1 VSTPETIGPYRVLRP
16 IATGGTAE
24 VYEVQDPASGERLA
38 LKLLVADEV
47 VGLPGRLTQ
56 RFNREYEAMTRLNH
70 PSIVRVYHYGVHR
83 GQPWLT
89 MELLRG
95 QPVQSVVKR
104 AGRPGSEARNAEVL
118 RVGYFVAQALHYIH
132 DRNLVHRDLKSAN
145 VLVLPDE
152 RVKLL
157 DFGAACLLDA
167 TERVTLDGEFIGTF
181 AYASPEQIAG
191 KAIDGRSD
199 LYSLGVLLYRLAT
212 GKRPF
217 ESDDEQE
224 LARMHFT
231 QVPPDPRELVV
242 GLPDAL
248 AEAIMG
254 LLSKRPSERPPN
266 AGALALRLEEIHER
280 PFPTRSRLAIH
291 ESGAATRD
299 LAERRVWEHIEGPGS
314 ALVLVDGDEGS
325 DRIRFVDALHQGAL
339 DRGWA
344 SYLLPVGRG
353 SPLQR
358 LVDLLATIAVDAK
371 SSEATRCLT
380 ELVEGTRPKGLTSP
394 TLRAQARTA
403 AARIVRIRTD
413 AQRTAGPKLLPVML
427 VIQEVHRADTPS
439 IELLS
444 GLRRALQGEDVPF
457 KLVVGARSPDLD
469 PGKELS
475 RRFPDGLRV
484 TLPPLSPR
492 EVALAVGYMLGRRPP
507 PAEVARRLHEMSGGQ
522 PLYLEEAVADLVDL
536 GGLEAD
542 GNRLAWAD
550 HAPEIPPPERAVS
563 NALRLLDTLPFA
575 ARRVLEALAVAE
587 DANEPQVLAKMLGWS
602 VPELRVVLEKLVT
615 DGVLRWRVEGG
626 IRPEWRHPMLQG
638 LVLARVG
645 PCRRMLLARMLAEA
659 ASALPPTAGG
669 VKALMTAGRHSEA
682 VRAALIVGR
691 QLLARSSVR
700 TALSIVGPVV
710 LTAHDRERSPEVS
723 ELMLLYAHF
732 GSVVQ
737 PSDPLPGRVL
747 ARAKQITDG
756 QGDRVLIART
766 ALGQARM
773 FGALGHYANHR
784 KELRRAWD
792 AQSGQVPS
800 VAVQIATELAR
811 SYRITGDMPKAD
823 SWIETALVQ
832 STSVSGDPVTAALCS
847 IEAAT
852 CLLARGRLGEAEQS
866 LARVMSR
873 ADRVRYPA
881 PYWLALARWATVLRH
896 QARFSEAL
904 SQLYE
909 RVPEAAQGE
918 DRGPYI
924 ELLLST
930 AWIELE
936 LSRLGRAQECLDEL
950 SAIVSKGEHLHLRLE
965 TQLLAGRLQLA
976 SGQYRASAYQ
986 LQELHRGAR
995 QADLVVLA
1003 EQARSLWAEAL
1014 FALGDKEGASQA
1026 FQSAVLGLMGA
1037 GDQPILSEAVRGR
1050 ARTSATERDPAEIF
1064 RPVQRLLDEQP
1075 MPLLRLEYLLAR
1087 GAWHRSH
1094 GERDLAAQSLLKAAT
1109 ALNKL
1114 AAELN
1119 DTDRAALR
1127 VHPWSAWIRR
1137 GLSR

>member
-24 VYEVQDPASGERLA
+24 VYEVQDTASGERLA
-38 LKLLVADEV
+38 LKLLVAEEHS
-47 VGLPGRLTQ
+47 GLPGRFTQ

-95 QPVQSVVKR
+95 QPAQAVVKR
-104 AGRPGSEARNAEVL
+104 AGRPGSEPRNAEVL

-167 TERVTLDGEFIGTF
+167 TERVTADGEFIGTF

-191 KAIDGRSD
+191 RAVDGRSD

-217 ESDDEQE
+217 ESDEEQE
-224 LARMHFT
+224 LARMHLT
-231 QVPPDPRELVV
+231 QVPPDPREMVPQ
-242 GLPDAL
+242 LPAAL

-280 PFPTRSRLAIH
+280 PFTTRSRLAIH

-299 LAERRVWEHIEGPGS
+299 LAERRVWEHLEAPGS
-314 ALVLVDGDEGS
+314 SLILVDGDEGS
-325 DRIRFVDALHQGAL
+325 DRMRFVDALHQEST

-371 SSEATRCLT
+371 SSEATQCLT
-380 ELVEGTRPKGLTSP
+380 ELVEGTRPKGLASP
-394 TLRAQARTA
+394 TLRAQARAA
-403 AARIVRIRTD
+403 AARIVRIRTQK
-413 AQRTAGPKLLPVML
+413 AAGPRLLPVVL
-427 VIQEVHRADTPS
+427 VIQELHRADTPTL
-439 IELLS
+439 ELLS
-444 GLRRALQGEDVPF
+444 GLRRAFQGEDVPF

-475 RRFPDGLRV
+475 RRLPDGLRV
-484 TLPPLSPR
+484 SLPPLSPR

-536 GGLEAD
+536 GGLEAE

-550 HAPEIPPPERAVS
+550 HATEIPPPERAVGA
-563 NALRLLDTLPFA
+563 ALRLLDTLPFA

-615 DGVLRWRVEGG
+615 DGVLRWRVADG

-645 PCRRMLLARMLAEA
+645 PCRRMLLCRTLAEA
-659 ASALPPTAGG
+659 ASQMPPTSGA
-669 VKALMTAGRHSEA
+669 VKAMMAVGRHSEA
-682 VRAALIVGR
+682 VRAALTVGR
-691 QLLARSSVR
+691 QLLARSCVR

-710 LTAHDRERSPEVS
+710 LSTHDRERSPELS
-723 ELMLLYAHF
+723 ELMLLYAHC

-756 QGDRVLIART
+756 QGDRVLIARA

-773 FGALGHYANHR
+773 FAALGHYANHR

-792 AQSGQVPS
+792 AQSGQVPA

-823 SWIETALVQ
+823 SWIETGIVQ
-832 STSVSGDPVTAALCS
+832 SASASDDPVSTAFCS

-852 CLLARGRLGEAEQS
+852 CALARGKLLEAEQS

-881 PYWLALARWATVLRH
+881 PYWQSLARWATVLRH

-930 AWIELE
+930 AWIELD

-950 SAIVSKGEHLHLRLE
+950 SSIVSKGEHLHLRLE

-1003 EQARSLWAEAL
+1003 EQARALWAEAL

-1050 ARTSATERDPAEIF
+1050 ARTSATERDPDEIF

-1094 GERDLAAQSLLKAAT
+1094 GERDLAAQSLQKAAA